1 MGDGLTL
8 LFFDNWTWLIFVVAG
23 LVMILAELIIGVETG
38 FDLVIVG
45 SILAIAGAVTSF
57 FNSWVVTVVSGSVVC
72 VIYFIAGR
80 RYVHRLRKWQTE
92 IKSGAD
98 ALIGESGIVTRPI
111 TRVSD
116 GSVKVGNESFRARA
130 DDDIGKDEEIEVTG
144 IKGIT
149 LIVKKKEVA

>member
-23 LVMILAELIIGVETG
+23 LVMILAELLIGVETG
-38 FDLVIVG
+38 FDLVIIG

-72 VIYFIAGR
+72 VIYFVAGR

-111 TRVSD
+111 TRIAD
-116 GSVKVGNESFRARA
+116 GSVKVRNESFRARA